1 MSQLK
6 VKVDKDSFQ
15 AGEIVGFGQHPRVSF
30 RVIGIRFLLF
40 AAIKVSFHKN
50 SDEKLDIEKDS
61 F

>member
-1 MSQLK
+1 M
-6 VKVDKDSFQ
+6 KVDKDSFQ